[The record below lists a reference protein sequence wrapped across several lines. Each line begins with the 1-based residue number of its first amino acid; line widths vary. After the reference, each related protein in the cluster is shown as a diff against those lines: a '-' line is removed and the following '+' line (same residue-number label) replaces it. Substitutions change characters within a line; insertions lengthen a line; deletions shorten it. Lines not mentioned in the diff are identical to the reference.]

1 VNIVTGERDV
11 LAKTL
16 AEHDDVDA
24 MWYFGARDGVRAVE
38 IASASNMKRT
48 WAEWT
53 PRDWLDVRSGEGR
66 PFLRQATQV
75 KNVWIP
81 YGE

>member
-1 VNIVTGERDV
+1 
-11 LAKTL
+11 
-16 AEHDDVDA
+16 

-38 IASASNMKRT
+38 TASASNMKRT

-53 PRDWLDVRSGEGR
+53 PRDWLDVRIGEGR
-66 PFLRQATQV
+66 SFLRQATQV